1 MTAKK
6 LRHREPEIATQPPA
20 ESSRADWSRASGG
33 IVLFVSLAVVWG
45 GLLFTQPLTAEV
57 SRWML
62 FLVPD
67 ATVASWFDGPVSA
80 GGLLAR
86 LPVLLVALAVMAIAT
101 LGGWVMLRKTK
112 VLEGLRRVEQIVLM
126 TTLGLALQSSATL
139 AVGLL
144 GWFQSPWMVPAVTLG
159 TICLGLAL
167 RRLALTSSQ
176 NITVEDST
184 EEAGSRFARWAL
196 LPVIGLLLARAI
208 LPPAEYDVREYHLQ
222 APKEW
227 WLAGGIDF
235 MPHNIYANMPLGA
248 ELHTVTAMAI
258 WELAGSGIEDAW
270 WWGALSGKV
279 ILASFVAFTACL
291 CGAALRRLLIFQG
304 STPNAARWSGDW
316 LTLLV
321 VAFPALLEGGSL
333 GLVEAAIAALAAAG
347 LLVAIQFAARNKH
360 SDADRNF
367 TAAVVWVSVAAGGA
381 IACKYP
387 AVVFVVPTLLAALG
401 WASWVSGG
409 FARDD
414 IFRHSSNRAIATSLL
429 RFAVG
434 TLCVGGLWY
443 AKNLWLAGNPVYP
456 LLGDL
461 LGGRTLTAEKI
472 AQWNAGHRPPGYQVS
487 EMGYS
492 LAGLLWRWRLQGW
505 CLLPLA
511 GLAVVY
517 GWRQR
522 EVRLLVSAIAAAV
535 LMWWCITH
543 RVDRFLLPLSPLLF
557 LLAGIGLWRLR
568 ELAGATWAAGLVGVL
583 CGFNLFYIAGPALG
597 DSRLAVDLDYLRR
610 DDQSASSI
618 SRLAPHV
625 PWVNRELPADSR
637 LLVVG
642 DAAVFDY
649 EIRIA
654 YATTFDESPLLALT
668 TGEPSEW
675 RSQFAAAGFTHVL
688 VHWGEIE
695 RLRSTYGF
703 AAEIDRQLF
712 ERLVA
717 MQILQ
722 PLQLDDVGGAVEI
735 YQVRK

>member
-1 MTAKK
+1 M
-6 LRHREPEIATQPPA
+6 
-20 ESSRADWSRASGG
+20 G
-33 IVLFVSLAVVWG
+33 IILFVGLAVVWG

-67 ATVASWFDGPVSA
+67 ATVGGWFDGPVSG

-86 LPVLLVALAVMAIAT
+86 LSVMLVALAVMAIAT
-101 LGGWVMLRKTK
+101 LGGWVMLRKTQ
-112 VLEGLRRVEQIVLM
+112 VLAELTRVEQIVLM

-144 GWFQSPWMVPAVTLG
+144 GWFQTPWMVPAIALG
-159 TICLGLAL
+159 TICLAMAL
-167 RRLALTSSQ
+167 RRLALASWKLAREESADATPANSGPNGVSHASGHDSADENSSGA
-176 NITVEDST
+176 
-184 EEAGSRFARWAL
+184 AGSRFARWAL

-248 ELHTVTAMAI
+248 ELHTATAMAI
-258 WELAGSGIEDAW
+258 WDLAGSPIEDAW

-304 STPNAARWSGDW
+304 STLAAARWSGDW

-333 GLVEAAIAALAAAG
+333 GLVEAAIAALTAAG
-347 LLVAIQFAARNKH
+347 LLVAIQFTARDKH
-360 SDADRNF
+360 SNADRCF
-367 TAAVVWVSVAAGGA
+367 AAAVVWVSVAAGGA

-401 WASWVSGG
+401 WALWVSGG
-409 FARDD
+409 FARGG
-414 IFRHSSNRAIATSLL
+414 IFKHGGSRAIATSLFL
-429 RFAVG
+429 RFALG

-456 LLGDL
+456 LLGDV

-472 AQWNAGHRPPGYQVS
+472 AQWNAGHRPPGFQLS
-487 EMGYS
+487 EIGNS

-535 LMWWCITH
+535 MMWWCITH

-557 LLAGIGLWRLR
+557 LLSGIGLWRLR

-583 CGFNLFYIAGPALG
+583 CGFNLFYVAGPALG
-597 DSRLAVDLDYLRR
+597 DSRLAVDLNYLRR

-649 EIRIA
+649 EVPIA
-654 YATTFDESPLLALT
+654 YATTFDASPLLALT
-668 TGEPSEW
+668 TGEPSAW

-703 AAEIDRQLF
+703 AAEIDHQLF
-712 ERLVA
+712 EQLVA
-717 MQILQ
+717 LQILQ
-722 PLQLDDVGGAVEI
+722 PMQLDSLGGAVEL
-735 YQVRK
+735 YQVRN